1 MAQSTCSC
9 KGRRFAFQNSNHIH
23 SGVLG
28 VNPSVYRCWRE
39 PHSATSN
46 FFIMVFPGIIIKLLF
61 ESPVVCSLLTPKF
74 CLRVCYTKGLK
85 GLQSESYLKEGFER
99 PLTKYLRYSELCRDM
114 ISHHKPGSPLNTKG
128 VSTFHFQEI

>member
-1 MAQSTCSC
+1 MVQSTCSC
-9 KGRRFAFQNSNHIH
+9 KGRRFDFQNSNHI
-23 SGVLG
+23 LG
-28 VNPSVYRCWRE
+28 CWELTHLCIDVGGSHIQR
-39 PHSATSN
+39 ASN

-114 ISHHKPGSPLNTKG
+114 ISHHKPGSPLDTKG
-128 VSTFHFQEI
+128 VSTLHFQEI